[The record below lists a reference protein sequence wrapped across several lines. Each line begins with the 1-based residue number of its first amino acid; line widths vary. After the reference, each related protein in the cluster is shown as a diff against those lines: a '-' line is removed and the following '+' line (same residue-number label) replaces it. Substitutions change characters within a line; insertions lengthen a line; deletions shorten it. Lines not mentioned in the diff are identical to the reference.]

1 MHKSI
6 CFKKERMLMN
16 ITKKSWF
23 AMSRVSNSLAAVQNT
38 RAFSVSGFNLMP
50 SSEFDAAKQRL
61 ATFTEDPGNDVKLQ
75 LYALFKQ
82 ATVGECNVPKPGMV
96 DFVGRAK
103 YNAWKALT
111 MTQAE
116 AEQKYIELIEE
127 LSKNEPEPKQKEQQ
141 KGEKKTFKDIST
153 SIEYGNVYKIVMN
166 RPAKYNAITLTM
178 YREIGEALQEAQ
190 ADPNIQIAC
199 ITGAGSY
206 YCSGNDLSTFTSKEA
221 MADTAKAADAGGLVL
236 EKFVE
241 SFIDFS
247 KPLVSLVNG
256 PAVGISVTLMGLCDL
271 VVASDKATFNTPFT
285 QTGQSPEACSSITFP
300 RLMGP
305 LKANELLLF
314 NRKLSAQEAYE
325 RNLVNEVIP
334 HDEFAERCDNKLQEL
349 SKLPKESLIVS
360 RDIVRGGEEE
370 RQFLK
375 QVNKQEC
382 EVLVA
387 RWKSKEF
394 ARVMMEFWMKR
405 K

>member
-1 MHKSI
+1 
-6 CFKKERMLMN
+6 MN

-38 RAFSVSGFNLMP
+38 RAFSVSGFDLMP

-82 ATVGECNVPKPGMV
+82 ATVGECNVSKPGMV

-116 AEQKYIELIEE
+116 AEQKYIELIKE
-127 LSKNEPEPKQKEQQ
+127 LSKSEPEPKQKEQQ
-141 KGEKKTFKDIST
+141 KGGKKTFKDIST

-241 SFIDFS
+241 SFIDFR

-305 LKANELLLF
+305 LKANEILLF
-314 NRKLSAQEAYE
+314 NRKLSTQEAYE

-349 SKLPKESLIVS
+349 SKLPKESLMVS
-360 RDIVRGGEEE
+360 RNIVRGGEEE
-370 RQFLK
+370 RQLLK

-382 EVLVA
+382 KVLVA